1 MPYVDEK
8 LLARLVD
15 KYGLERQT
23 TNIAKSTLW
32 GKVTKE
38 YNKVHLAAI
47 SNQFRTFLGAK
58 YKFYPELSRGEI
70 CVAYLKAPLRMV

>member
-47 SNQFRTFLGAK
+47 SFHCRTFLLEVK
-58 YKFYPELSRGEI
+58 TRYKSDKTLSNHQM
-70 CVAYLKAPLRMV
+70 VWYLNAI